1 MEPIVNKYLDFS
13 SRDMPENRFN
23 SIYIEK
29 YVNLF
34 NAIRQNI
41 KNGNLTDVIK
51 GKGQFSTF
59 KYTHPGSFA
68 MPHEN
73 TNISSLFSI
82 FYILID
88 NGDLK
93 KEAITNSLIELSEKE
108 DYLYIYSYLSHYIE
122 DSWINTENDI
132 VLDWRVLVE
141 YINKEYLNKGIE
153 IIDDK
158 FFYNNFMKFFNEKNF
173 GVKFMI

>member
-13 SRDMPENRFN
+13 SRNMPENRFN

-41 KNGNLTDVIK
+41 KNGNLTNVIK

-93 KEAITNSLIELSEKE
+93 KEAITNSLIGFTSCSAKCLPQIIAAKSKIIASKIKIIANFTCRSNIWPFS
-108 DYLYIYSYLSHYIE
+108 LKYS
-122 DSWINTENDI
+122 
-132 VLDWRVLVE
+132 
-141 YINKEYLNKGIE
+141 
-153 IIDDK
+153 
-158 FFYNNFMKFFNEKNF
+158 
-173 GVKFMI
+173 